1 MSPFTSMDVTLL
13 FIVLCKMIQTSIAAF
28 QNPER
33 SSAQGATAKTYSM
46 NNLLCRK
53 YDKPRKL
60 PAALSRESAKAA
72 SMSTSRKMRAMRL
85 VNQR

>member
-1 MSPFTSMDVTLL
+1 MNVTLL
-13 FIVLCKMIQTSIAAF
+13 FIVLCKMTQTSKAAF

-33 SSAQGATAKTYSM
+33 RSSAKGATAKTYSM

-60 PAALSRESAKAA
+60 PAALSRKSAKAA
-72 SMSTSRKMRAMRL
+72 SMSTSRKMRAMRS
-85 VNQR
+85 VNQRQA